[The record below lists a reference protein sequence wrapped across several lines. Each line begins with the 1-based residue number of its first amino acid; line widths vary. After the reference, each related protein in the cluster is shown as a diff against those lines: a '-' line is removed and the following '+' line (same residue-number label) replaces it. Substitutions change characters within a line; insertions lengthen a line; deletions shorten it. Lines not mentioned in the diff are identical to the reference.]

1 VRGLE
6 VYSIYHG
13 FVSWYPEV
21 SPIKQSGHEL
31 CHLETRMDARFMSSG
46 GEVSV
51 VFGICKKQSSQKQKT
66 SDGSGGEHIYTHS
79 PIYKYK
85 YKYRYIATGR
95 LDASIHAGLEVS
107 FLVSML
113 LNR

>member
-1 VRGLE
+1 
-6 VYSIYHG
+6 VYAIYHG

-31 CHLETRMDARFMSSG
+31 CHLETRMDARFMPSG

-51 VFGICKKQSSQKQKT
+51 VFGIRKKQSLQKQKMKG
-66 SDGSGGEHIYTHS
+66 GSGGKPIHTHS

-107 FLVSML
+107 LLVSIL